1 MLCARAQENLMANL
15 LLTMLPFVLTYTV
28 ATWHSP
34 STQAKRQASTSICG
48 SETPSKS
55 VPQLFD

>member
-1 MLCARAQENLMANL
+1 MASL

-34 STQAKRQASTSICG
+34 ASQAKRQASASIRCNNT
-48 SETPSKS
+48 ERKS
-55 VPQLFD
+55 APQLFD